1 MSNQQGLADD
11 DDFELTF
18 MLFALDVLSVELVT
32 LETETKEILAQLKKT
47 ESRKESKNRICE
59 RKKQKKNKYPRIEL
73 KTFGSAIF
81 VFPHTFFSTDQK
93 MGTSSNNRKQSFIRV
108 KPSLPSGPTD
118 PHHFLFGG
126 G

>member
-59 RKKQKKNKYPRIEL
+59 RKKQKKNKYPTWSSIEGD
-73 KTFGSAIF
+73 TPG
-81 VFPHTFFSTDQK
+81 
-93 MGTSSNNRKQSFIRV
+93 
-108 KPSLPSGPTD
+108 
-118 PHHFLFGG
+118 
-126 G
+126 